1 MMNLSDSA
9 KKSIFIF
16 GSALVLFML
25 LRKGKRSMGEGSMN
39 FSGGAD
45 AVPDPAQRD
54 KVVIPTMSKSEA
66 GKNRKS
72 KDAYVALKAYMT
84 AYNSGESKSALD
96 ELNRELSKELGV
108 KVYRKASDGRFI
120 VCDLTGKEILSNA

>member
-1 MMNLSDSA
+1 MKNLSESA
-9 KKSIFIF
+9 KKALFVF
-16 GSALVLFML
+16 GSAFVLFFL
-25 LRKGKRSMGEGSMN
+25 FRRKKNGSGGGAMN

-45 AVPDPAQRD
+45 AIPDASSRE
-54 KVVIPTMSKSEA
+54 KVAIPKMSKQEA
-66 GKNRKS
+66 SKNRKS

-96 ELNRELSKELGV
+96 ELNREMSKELGV

-120 VCDLTGKEILSNA
+120 VTDLAGKEILSNA